1 MLASPF
7 SWLPQLDDITP
18 DSLSSVSH
26 SLVQGWI
33 KKCDSTHT
41 LCHLQKS
48 SMRPKRL
55 LYILPS
61 DDNIVQ
67 LVSGAGDEPY
77 IALSHCWG
85 KGGPTRTT
93 MVNESGMK
101 RGILISELFKSFQDA
116 VKVVRWIGI
125 QYLWTDSLCI
135 VQDDQEDWQQESKN
149 RADIY
154 VDVILRLE
162 QRVLPIAILASY
174 NLGNKRSTLAVTV
187 LGTRALTF
195 SLGEVGIIL
204 CS

>member
-1 MLASPF
+1 M
-7 SWLPQLDDITP
+7 
-18 DSLSSVSH
+18 
-26 SLVQGWI
+26 
-33 KKCDSTHT
+33 
-41 LCHLQKS
+41 
-48 SMRPKRL
+48 M
-55 LYILPS
+55 
-61 DDNIVQ
+61 
-67 LVSGAGDEPY
+67 
-77 IALSHCWG
+77 
-85 KGGPTRTT
+85 
-93 MVNESGMK
+93 NESGIK
-101 RGILISELFKSFQDA
+101 RGIPISELFKSFQDA
-116 VKVVRWIGI
+116 VKVVRWIVI
-125 QYLWTDSLCI
+125 QYLWIDSLCI